1 MNKLNAEYN
10 LTRKR
15 ILIVEDE
22 EPIRQ
27 FLVKVLETS
36 GYEVTGVVNG
46 MEALQ
51 SLATHAYDVIL
62 SDYKMP
68 DMNGIAFYHK
78 VCASAPEHSKG
89 FILMTGAVLCPTV
102 LQLVQERRVKVLP
115 KPFLPDEVS
124 RVVSEILLASRV
136 GQGVHRLP

>member
-1 MNKLNAEYN
+1 MNKLNAGYN

-27 FLVKVLETS
+27 LLVTVLETS

-46 MEALQ
+46 KEALQ
-51 SLATHAYDVIL
+51 SLATQAYDVIL
-62 SDYKMP
+62 SDYMMP
-68 DMNGIAFYHK
+68 DMDGIAFYQK
-78 VCASAPEHSKG
+78 VCTSAPELSKG

-102 LQLVQERRVKVLP
+102 LQLVKERRVKVLP
-115 KPFLPDEVS
+115 KPFLPDDAIRAVAEAL
-124 RVVSEILLASRV
+124 RAAMPAS
-136 GQGVHRLP
+136 HF